1 MIRNTFTFNTLLEQK
16 FSTQFL
22 KCPLFAPLSDEP
34 RVDPRSYL
42 LLLFDPEPESAK
54 AALVKSLFT
63 SLYIHLF
70 TILQL
75 VWQLLLTS
83 TDSTDYSCE
92 FL

>member
-54 AALVKSLFT
+54 AALVKSLFL

-75 VWQLLLTS
+75 V
-83 TDSTDYSCE
+83 
-92 FL
+92 